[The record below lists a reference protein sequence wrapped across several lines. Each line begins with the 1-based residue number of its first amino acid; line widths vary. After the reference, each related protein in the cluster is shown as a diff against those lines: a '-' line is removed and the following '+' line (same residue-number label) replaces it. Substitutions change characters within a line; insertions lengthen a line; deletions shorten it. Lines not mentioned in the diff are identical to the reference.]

1 MGGYKMITLRRVQKA
16 FQTGSSR
23 QDILRRV
30 DLQIDPGEYVAIMGK
45 SGSGKSTLLNIL
57 GALDSTDS
65 GEYILAGKP
74 VHKMRQSKR
83 TALRNTEIGFVFQ
96 QFQLI
101 PNLSVYQ
108 NVLLP
113 LTYGRKKLG
122 RKKARVL
129 QLLEEVGLADKRK
142 QKPSRLSGGEK
153 QRAAIARALVNE
165 PSILLA
171 DEPTGS
177 LDEAT
182 TKTILQLFD
191 RVHQQGTTIV
201 VITHDQEV
209 ADRAQRVIHLKDGV
223 LA

>member
-1 MGGYKMITLRRVQKA
+1 MITLRRVQKA

-23 QDILRRV
+23 QDILRSV

-129 QLLEEVGLADKRK
+129 QMLEEVGLADKKK

-182 TKTILQLFD
+182 TETILQLFD

>member
-1 MGGYKMITLRRVQKA
+1 MITLHQIKKA
-16 FQTGSSR
+16 FHSGSST
-23 QDILRRV
+23 QNILCGA
-30 DLQIDPGEYVAIMGK
+30 DLKVEPGEYVAIMGK
-45 SGSGKSTLLNIL
+45 SGSGKSTLLNII
-57 GALDSTDS
+57 GALDAADS
-65 GEYILAGKP
+65 GEYILAGKQ
-74 VHKMRQSKR
+74 VHKMWESRR
-83 TALRNTEIGFVFQ
+83 TALRNAEIGFVFQ

-113 LTYGRKKLG
+113 LTYGRKRLG
-122 RKKARVL
+122 KKKARVL
-129 QLLEEVGLADKRK
+129 KLLDEVGLADKK
-142 QKPSRLSGGEK
+142 HQKPVRLSGGEK
-153 QRAAIARALVNE
+153 QRVAIARALVNE
-165 PSILLA
+165 PSLLLA

-182 TKTILQLFD
+182 TESILQLFD

-209 ADRAQRVIHLKDGV
+209 ADRADRVVHLQNGV

>member
-1 MGGYKMITLRRVQKA
+1 MITLRRVQKA

-23 QDILRRV
+23 QDILRSV

-182 TKTILQLFD
+182 TETILQLFD

>member
-1 MGGYKMITLRRVQKA
+1 MIQLHRIKKA
-16 FQTGSSR
+16 FHTGSGK
-23 QDILRRV
+23 QDILRSV
-30 DLQIDPGEYVAIMGK
+30 DLHVNTGEYVAIMGK

-57 GALDSTDS
+57 GALDSADS
-65 GEYILAGKP
+65 GEYVLAGKP
-74 VHKMRQSKR
+74 VHKMRQAKR
-83 TALRNTEIGFVFQ
+83 TGLRNNEIGFVFQ

-122 RKKARVL
+122 RKKARVM

-142 QKPSRLSGGEK
+142 QKPARLSGGEK

-177 LDEAT
+177 LDET
-182 TKTILQLFD
+182 TTETILQLFD

-209 ADRAQRVIHLKDGV
+209 ANRAQRVIHLRNGV
-223 LA
+223 LV

>member
-1 MGGYKMITLRRVQKA
+1 MITLRQIKKA
-16 FQTGSSR
+16 FHSGSGK
-23 QDILRRV
+23 QEILRGI

-57 GALDSTDS
+57 GALDTADS
-65 GEYILAGKP
+65 GEYILAQKP
-74 VHKMRQSKR
+74 VHKMRQRKQ
-83 TALRNTEIGFVFQ
+83 TALRNAEIGFVFQ

-113 LTYGRKKLG
+113 LTYGRKRLG

-129 QLLEEVGLADKRK
+129 QLLEEVGLADKK
-142 QKPSRLSGGEK
+142 GQKPIRLSGGEK
-153 QRAAIARALVNE
+153 QRVAIARALVNE
-165 PSILLA
+165 PSVLLA

-182 TKTILQLFD
+182 TESILQLFD

-209 ADRAQRVIHLKDGV
+209 ADRAQRVIHLRNGV
-223 LA
+223 FV

>member
-1 MGGYKMITLRRVQKA
+1 MITLQRINKTFR
-16 FQTGSSR
+16 TGHGE
-23 QDILRRV
+23 QEILRSI
-30 DLQIDPGEYVAIMGK
+30 DLHVGPGEYVAIMGK

-57 GALDSTDS
+57 GALDSADS

-74 VHKMRQSKR
+74 VHKMRQGKR
-83 TALRNTEIGFVFQ
+83 TALRNNEIGFVFQ

-101 PNLSVYQ
+101 SNLSVYQ

-122 RKKARVL
+122 RKKVRVM
-129 QLLEEVGLADKRK
+129 QLLEEVGLSNKKK
-142 QKPSRLSGGEK
+142 QKPAQLSGGEK

-177 LDEAT
+177 LDET
-182 TKTILQLFD
+182 TTETILQLFD

-209 ADRAQRVIHLKDGV
+209 ANRAQRVIHLRNGV
-223 LA
+223 LV

>member
-1 MGGYKMITLRRVQKA
+1 MITLRRVQKA

-23 QDILRRV
+23 QDILRSV

-129 QLLEEVGLADKRK
+129 QLLEEVGLADKKK

-182 TKTILQLFD
+182 TETILQLFD